1 MVLIPTGPFGMGDHF
16 NEGPVWEQPVHIV
29 TLDQFYMDATEVT
42 VGRFRKFVNQS
53 GYAYPG
59 NWENVVQY
67 SPTDDHLMIYVTW
80 WDAMAYVVWAGKRL
94 PTEAE

>member
-1 MVLIPTGPFGMGDHF
+1 MGDHF
-16 NEGPVWEQPVHIV
+16 NEGPVWEQPVHTV

-42 VGRFRKFVNQS
+42 VGRFRKLVNQS

-59 NWENVVQY
+59 IGKMWSN
-67 SPTDDHLMIYVTW
+67 THLLMIYVTW